1 MDNPCITAYP
11 GTLWSLTGESLLRLL
26 GGETVVEVT
35 APPREPHTISATS
48 RILQVD
54 RLPDGRWHVL
64 LSQR

>member
-1 MDNPCITAYP
+1 MDTPRIHAFP

-26 GGETVVEVT
+26 DGETVVEVT

-48 RILQVD
+48 RILHIG
-54 RLPDGRWHVL
+54 RLPDGRWHIL